1 MPLSQ
6 DKIEKISFQA
16 IQVLHSRFTN
26 FPEDA
31 SQNRNAPFHTAFLN
45 AFSDKFADK
54 ACDVP
59 FFVSLSGWLHGLSTT
74 IGQNFFENTA
84 FILSDGEKR
93 EYTSGK
99 LGNLKITKKQRENI
113 VEITANLS
121 NKTAKSNLTEE
132 NNLIFIIDDTE
143 LVSAMDF
150 SADVFVDDGKNITA
164 IELKTVKPNSGGS
177 QGEKRKI
184 LEGKAALFNKFPN
197 HNISFFLGFPFDPTN
212 KDSATGFEKER
223 FTKSVINL
231 NKSFAPEEILLAG
244 ELWNKLSGEEN
255 TMEQILAIIN
265 SIATV
270 EFMNEYNFLNEQQN
284 KIDNPRKYRE
294 LLLRWN
300 LFSELDLFDKESEL
314 LAQIKN
320 NKSSMKIFNQMIF
333 KDGKY
338 RRDRYEN
345 LKFHFT
351 EDKGQENLF

>member
-1 MPLSQ
+1 MALSQ

-16 IQVLHSRFTN
+16 IQVLFSRFTN

-54 ACDVP
+54 ACDIP

-99 LGNLKITKKQRENI
+99 LGNLKITRKQRENI
-113 VEITANLS
+113 GKITADLS
-121 NKTAKSNLTEE
+121 NRMAKPNLTEE
-132 NNLIFIIDDTE
+132 DNLIFIIDDSE
-143 LVSAMDF
+143 LINAMDF
-150 SADVFVDDGKNITA
+150 SADVFIDDGKQIVA
-164 IELKTVKPNSGGS
+164 IESKTVKPNSGGS

-184 LEGKAALFNKFPN
+184 LEGKAALFNKYPN
-197 HNISFFLGFPFDPTN
+197 HQISFFLGFPFDPTS
-212 KDSATGFEKER
+212 KDSATGFDKER

-244 ELWNKLSGEEN
+244 ELWDKLSGEEN
-255 TMEQILAIIN
+255 TMEQVLAIIN

-284 KIDNPRKYRE
+284 KIDNPQRYRE
-294 LLLRWN
+294 LLVRWN
-300 LFSELDLFDKESEL
+300 LFSEIELFDKESEL
-314 LAQIKN
+314 LAQIEN

-338 RRDRYEN
+338 RQDRYEN
-345 LKFHFT
+345 LKIHFQRA
-351 EDKGQENLF
+351 EKI

>member
-6 DKIEKISFQA
+6 DKIERISFQA
-16 IQVLHSRFTN
+16 IQVLYSRFTN

-54 ACDVP
+54 ACDIP

-84 FILSDGEKR
+84 YILSDGEKR

-99 LGNLKITKKQRENI
+99 LGNLKITRKQRENI
-113 VEITANLS
+113 GRITANLS
-121 NKTAKSNLTEE
+121 NKTAKPNLTEE
-132 NNLIFIIDDTE
+132 DNLIFIFDETE
-143 LVSAMDF
+143 LISAMDF
-150 SADVFVDDGKNITA
+150 SADVFIDDGRNIVA

-177 QGEKRKI
+177 QGEKQKI

-197 HNISFFLGFPFDPTN
+197 HKISFFLGFPFDPTSR
-212 KDSATGFEKER
+212 DSAIGFNKER
-223 FTKSVINL
+223 FIKSVINL

-244 ELWNKLSGEEN
+244 ELWNKLSGEAN
-255 TMEQILAIIN
+255 TMEQILVIIN

-270 EFMNEYNFLNEQQN
+270 EFMNEYSFLNEQQN
-284 KIDNPRKYRE
+284 KMDNPQKYRE
-294 LLLRWN
+294 ILLRWN
-300 LFSELDLFDKESEL
+300 LFSELTLFDNEAAIIE
-314 LAQIKN
+314 QIRE
-320 NKSSMKIFNQMIF
+320 NKSLVKIFNQMIF

-338 RRDRYEN
+338 NQIRYEK
-345 LKFHFT
+345 LKGF
-351 EDKGQENLF
+351 LA